1 MQVFSKYN
9 DGVRFLLAVIDI
21 FTKYGWMIPL
31 KNKTGVEVAGAFE
44 KYSRN
49 ENLKIVGR

>member
-44 KYSRN
+44 IIFKERKP
-49 ENLKIVGR
+49 ENCG